1 VNKGGLSVP
10 ARKKK
15 PSKARVKRPLDSLK
29 YEVARELDLPK
40 EVFEEGDWG
49 NLSSRQCGAVG
60 GQMVKRMIEAA
71 QKAIA
76 EEAAAQAIA
85 GFRSGLGLPPEIQ
98 QETTP
103 ES

>member
-1 VNKGGLSVP
+1 VP
-10 ARKKK
+10 ARKKR
-15 PSKARVKRPLDSLK
+15 PAKARAGRPLDSLK
-29 YEVARELDLPK
+29 YEVAKELNLPK
-40 EVFEEGDWG
+40 EVCEDGYWG

-85 GFRSGLGLPPEIQ
+85 GFRSGLGLPPETDTEIS
-98 QETTP
+98 P
-103 ES
+103 EV

>member
-1 VNKGGLSVP
+1 VP
-10 ARKKK
+10 ARKKR
-15 PSKARVKRPLDSLK
+15 PAKARARRPLDSLK
-29 YEVARELDLPK
+29 YEVAKELNLPK
-40 EVFEEGDWG
+40 EVCEDGYWG

-85 GFRSGLGLPPEIQ
+85 GFRSGLGLPPETDTEIS
-98 QETTP
+98 P
-103 ES
+103 EV

>member
-1 VNKGGLSVP
+1 MP
-10 ARKKK
+10 ARKKR
-15 PSKARVKRPLDSLK
+15 PAKARAKRPLDSLK

-40 EVFEEGDWG
+40 EVFEEGYWG

-85 GFRSGLGLPPEIQ
+85 GFRSGLGLPPETDI
-98 QETTP
+98 EIPP
-103 ES
+103 EL

>member
-1 VNKGGLSVP
+1 MP
-10 ARKKK
+10 ARKKR
-15 PSKARVKRPLDSLK
+15 PAKARAKRPLDSLK

-40 EVFEEGDWG
+40 EVFEDGYWG

-76 EEAAAQAIA
+76 EEAAAEAIA
-85 GFRSGLGLPPEIQ
+85 GFRSGLGLPPERDVKIP
-98 QETTP
+98 T

>member
-1 VNKGGLSVP
+1 MP

-15 PSKARVKRPLDSLK
+15 PAKARAKRPLDSLK
-29 YEVARELDLPK
+29 YEVARELNLPK

-60 GQMVKRMIEAA
+60 GQMVRRMIEAA
-71 QKAIA
+71 RKAIA

-85 GFRSGLGLPPEIQ
+85 GFQSGLGLPLET
-98 QETTP
+98 ERDTTP

>member
-1 VNKGGLSVP
+1 MP
-10 ARKKK
+10 ARKKR
-15 PSKARVKRPLDSLK
+15 PAKARAKRPLDSLK

-40 EVFEEGDWG
+40 EVIAEGYWG

-71 QKAIA
+71 QKTIA

-85 GFRSGLGLPPEIQ
+85 GFRSGLGLPPETDLEIP
-98 QETTP
+98 P
-103 ES
+103 EL